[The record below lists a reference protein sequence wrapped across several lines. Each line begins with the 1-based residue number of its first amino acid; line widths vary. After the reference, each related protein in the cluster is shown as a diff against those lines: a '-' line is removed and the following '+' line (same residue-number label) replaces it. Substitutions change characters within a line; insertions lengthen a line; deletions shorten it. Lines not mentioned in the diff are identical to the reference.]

1 MTYLKHFLY
10 GGTFALCALLLPDAA
25 LAQQQANGTQQASGP
40 RTTGQ
45 LVIDVDRSD
54 RMYREAFRLEA
65 DNRNWTRAAERYV
78 ESARLRPYGDL
89 KAYVALNR
97 AGIIFVHT
105 GDERAARRAFAAA
118 GVRALETGQVYEA
131 AMAFASAAELAGQD
145 RRDGRLVLDYAR
157 MAHRLS
163 EAPSL
168 SEEQRQRIRD
178 RMGAGGS

>member
-1 MTYLKHFLY
+1 MKHLFY
-10 GGTFALCALLLPDAA
+10 AGTFTLCAFLLVLVPDAV
-25 LAQQQANGTQQASGP
+25 LAQEASGP
-40 RTTGQ
+40 RTSEQ

-54 RMYREAFRLEA
+54 RMYREAFRMETNNQNWEKAA
-65 DNRNWTRAAERYV
+65 DRYV

-97 AGIIFVHT
+97 AGQVYSHL
-105 GDERAARRAFAAA
+105 GNERAARRAFAAA

-131 AMAFASAAELAGQD
+131 AMAFANAAELAGQD
-145 RRDGRLVLDYAR
+145 RRDGRYVLNYLR

-168 SEEQRQRIRD
+168 TEEQRTQIRN
-178 RMGAGGS
+178 RLSPAGS